1 MVKIKVNQGGKMK
14 IAISSTGKTLDDNVD
29 VRFGRCSYFLI
40 VEIKNKKVKNV
51 EAVENTAKE
60 QMGGAGISAAK
71 LVVEKDV
78 SVVITG
84 DVGPRA
90 LDVLK
95 QFNIELYNG
104 AGLIKEVLQKFI
116 DNKLERIE
124 K

>member
-1 MVKIKVNQGGKMK
+1 MK

-29 VRFGRCSYFLI
+29 ARFGRCSYFLI
-40 VEIKNKKVKNV
+40 VEIENKKVKNV
-51 EAVENTAKE
+51 KAVENTAKE
-60 QMGGAGISAAK
+60 QMGGAGVSAAK
-71 LVVEKDV
+71 LVAENDV

-95 QFNIELYNG
+95 QFNIGLYNG
-104 AGLIKEVLQKFI
+104 DGVIKGILQKFI
-116 DNKLERIE
+116 GNKLERIE